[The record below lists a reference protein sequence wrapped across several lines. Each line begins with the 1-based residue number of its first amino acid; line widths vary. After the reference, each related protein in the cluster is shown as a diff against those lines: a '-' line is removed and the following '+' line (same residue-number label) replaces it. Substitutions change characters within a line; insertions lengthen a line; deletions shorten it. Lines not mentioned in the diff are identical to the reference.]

1 MKIMHQKF
9 KERVK
14 IDEKTKEELKNKMA
28 EINNNTNKIKIK
40 INNEKNKKKK
50 NPCQRTRHTQGR

>member
-40 INNEKNKKKK
+40 INNEKNKKK